1 MSLKRYAFSLLE
13 LLVVIMIISVSY
25 FLTFSVMQDEA
36 SEPKALT
43 PLTLKSTLLEQN
55 LTTGEQEFFCVNK
68 CQACFLHQ
76 DGVVIEYDGKVALDK
91 IIVHK
96 VDTDDNLYEVDFG
109 RYKDH
114 PICLRFGL
122 HQNGS
127 SSQMIIEQNRRFY
140 YLPAFFANAVEV
152 DSLDEAK
159 KLWIEPTRMLTSSG
173 DYY

>member
-1 MSLKRYAFSLLE
+1 MSLKRYAFTLVE

-25 FLTFSVMQDEA
+25 MLIFSVMQDEA

-68 CQACFLHQ
+68 CQACFLYQ
-76 DGVVIEYDGKVALDK
+76 DGITIEYDAKVALDK

-96 VDTDDNLYEVDFG
+96 VDTDNNLYKVDFG

-140 YLPAFFANAVEV
+140 YLPAFFAKAEEL

-159 KLWIEPTRMLTSSG
+159 KRWIGGTKMLASSG